1 MLDELNPASLTGG
14 QVADGNVSSFNMN
27 EGITGI
33 KIPVNIPLSNKA
45 LVAVSDLRNLVGQ
58 S

>member
-14 QVADGNVSSFNMN
+14 QVANGNVSSFNMN
-27 EGITGI
+27 EGVTGI
-33 KIPVNIPLSNKA
+33 EIPVNISLSNKMM
-45 LVAVSDLRNLVGQ
+45 VAVSDLRNLVGQ